1 MLTLNNIYSIYD
13 EFKVHQ
19 IKGRYITN
27 SHILPFLKNLNS
39 NFKLQKI
46 GFSEKDTPIYSVN
59 FGNGPI
65 NILIWSQM
73 HGNEATTTKSL
84 IDCLNL
90 FNSSNNEFITNNLCV
105 KIIPI
110 LNPDGANN
118 YCRLNS
124 NNIDLNRDAQELTQS
139 ESRVLR
145 DLFDE
150 FKPHYCFNM
159 HDQRTI
165 YSAGDDYYP
174 ATLSFLSP
182 SQDNNRSLTIN
193 RKIGMKIISNLR
205 HVIDPYIP
213 NQISRYDDKFNINCV
228 GDKFQS
234 LGVPTILFE
243 AGHYVNDYN
252 RDITRKYM
260 MFAIYQTFLSIIN
273 KSYINYST
281 NNYFDIPENKPTYFD
296 VLIKGVSFDKNLKD
310 IRDVGILYRESLEK
324 SNINFIPFVAKI
336 GDLSSYYGH
345 KIFYAKSMHVTNV
358 FEKTIRESD
367 LVNQIFIN
375 NNKIDLFLINNL
387 T

>member
-39 NFKLQKI
+39 KFKLQKI
-46 GFSEKDTPIYSVN
+46 GFSEKNTPIYSVN

-90 FNSSNNEFITNNLCV
+90 FNSINNEFITNNLCV

-243 AGHYVNDYN
+243 AGHYDNDYN

-324 SNINFIPFVAKI
+324 SDINFTPFVVKI

-345 KIFYAKSMHVTNV
+345 KIFYAKSKHVTNV

>member
-1 MLTLNNIYSIYD
+1 
-13 EFKVHQ
+13 
-19 IKGRYITN
+19 
-27 SHILPFLKNLNS
+27 
-39 NFKLQKI
+39 
-46 GFSEKDTPIYSVN
+46 
-59 FGNGPI
+59 
-65 NILIWSQM
+65 M
-73 HGNEATTTKSL
+73 HGNETTTTKSL

-90 FNSSNNEFITNNLCV
+90 FNSINNEFITNNLCI

-150 FKPHYCFNM
+150 FKPDYCFNM

-165 YSAGDDYYP
+165 YSAGNDYYP

-193 RKIGMKIISNLR
+193 RKIGMKIISNLY
-205 HVIDPYIP
+205 HLLDPYIP

-234 LGVPTILFE
+234 LGVPTLLFE
-243 AGHYVNDYN
+243 AGHYGNDYN

-260 MFAIYQTFLSIIN
+260 MFAVYQTFLSIIN
-273 KSYINYST
+273 KSYVNYST
-281 NNYFDIPENKPTYFD
+281 NDYFDIPENKSTYFD

-324 SNINFIPFVAKI
+324 SYINFIPFVAKI
-336 GDLSSYYGH
+336 GNLSSYYGH
-345 KIFYAKSMHVTNV
+345 TTFDAKSMHVSNV

>member
-1 MLTLNNIYSIYD
+1 MLTLNNISSLYN

-39 NFKLQKI
+39 SFILQNI
-46 GFSEKDTPIYSVN
+46 GFSEKNTPIYSVN
-59 FGNGPI
+59 FGKGPI

-90 FNSSNNEFITNNLCV
+90 FNSINNEFITNNLCIR
-105 KIIPI
+105 IIPI

-150 FKPHYCFNM
+150 FKPDYCFNM

-165 YSAGDDYYP
+165 YSAGNNYYP

-193 RKIGMKIISNLR
+193 RKIGMKIISNL
-205 HVIDPYIP
+205 HNVLDPYIP

-234 LGVPTILFE
+234 LGVPTLLFE
-243 AGHYVNDYN
+243 AGHYGNDYN

-260 MFAIYQTFLSIIN
+260 MFAVYQTFLSIIN
-273 KSYINYST
+273 KSYVNYST
-281 NNYFDIPENKPTYFD
+281 NDYFDIPENKSTYFD

-324 SNINFIPFVAKI
+324 SYINFIPFVAKI
-336 GDLSSYYGH
+336 GNLSSYYGH
-345 KIFYAKSMHVTNV
+345 TTFDAKSMHVSNV

>member
-46 GFSEKDTPIYSVN
+46 GFSEKNTPIYSVN

-90 FNSSNNEFITNNLCV
+90 FNSINNEFITNNLCV

-243 AGHYVNDYN
+243 AGHYDNDYN

-324 SNINFIPFVAKI
+324 SDINFTPFVVKI

-345 KIFYAKSMHVTNV
+345 KIFYAKSKHVTNV

>member
-46 GFSEKDTPIYSVN
+46 GFSEKNTPIYSVN

-90 FNSSNNEFITNNLCV
+90 FNSINNEFITNNLCV

-243 AGHYVNDYN
+243 AGHYDNDYN

-324 SNINFIPFVAKI
+324 SDINFTPFVAKI

-345 KIFYAKSMHVTNV
+345 KIFYAKSKHVTNV

>member
-46 GFSEKDTPIYSVN
+46 GFSEKNTPIYSVS

-205 HVIDPYIP
+205 NVIDPYIP

-243 AGHYVNDYN
+243 AGHYDNDYN

-324 SNINFIPFVAKI
+324 SDINFTPFVVKI

-345 KIFYAKSMHVTNV
+345 KIFYAKSKHVTNV

>member
-46 GFSEKDTPIYSVN
+46 GFSEKNIPIYSVN

-243 AGHYVNDYN
+243 AGHYDNDYN

-310 IRDVGILYRESLEK
+310 IRDVGILYSESLEK
-324 SNINFIPFVAKI
+324 SNINFTPFVAKI

-345 KIFYAKSMHVTNV
+345 KIFYAKSKHVTNV

>member
-46 GFSEKDTPIYSVN
+46 GFSEKNTPIYSVN

-90 FNSSNNEFITNNLCV
+90 FNSINNEFITNNLCV

-243 AGHYVNDYN
+243 AGHYDNDYN

-310 IRDVGILYRESLEK
+310 IRDVGILYSESLEK
-324 SNINFIPFVAKI
+324 SNINFTPLVAKI

-345 KIFYAKSMHVTNV
+345 KIFYAKSKHVTNV

>member
-1 MLTLNNIYSIYD
+1 MLTLNKIYSLYN
-13 EFKVHQ
+13 EFKVHH

-27 SHILPFLKNLNS
+27 SHILPFLKKLNS
-39 NFKLQKI
+39 HFKLQDI
-46 GFSEKDTPIYSVN
+46 GFSEKNTPIYSVN
-59 FGNGPI
+59 FGKGPI

-90 FNSSNNEFITNNLCV
+90 FNSINNELITNNLCI

-110 LNPDGANN
+110 LNPDGADN

-165 YSAGDDYYP
+165 YSAGNDYYP

-182 SQDNNRSLTIN
+182 SQDSNRSLTNN
-193 RKIGMKIISNLR
+193 RKIGMKIISSLC
-205 HVIDPYIP
+205 HELDPYIP

-234 LGVPTILFE
+234 LGVPTLLFE
-243 AGHYVNDYN
+243 AGHYDNDYN

-281 NNYFDIPENKPTYFD
+281 KNYFDIPENKPTYFD
-296 VLIKGVSFDKNLKD
+296 VLIKGVSFDKKLKD

-324 SNINFIPFVAKI
+324 SDINFIPFVAKI

-345 KIFYAKSMHVTNV
+345 KTFDVKSMHVSSV
-358 FEKTIRESD
+358 FEKTIKESD

>member
-1 MLTLNNIYSIYD
+1 MLTLNNIYSLYN

-39 NFKLQKI
+39 HFKLQNI
-46 GFSEKDTPIYSVN
+46 GFSEKNTPIYSVN
-59 FGNGPI
+59 FGKGPI

-73 HGNEATTTKSL
+73 HGNETTTTKSL

-90 FNSSNNEFITNNLCV
+90 FNSINNELITNNLCI

-165 YSAGDDYYP
+165 YSAGNDYYP

-193 RKIGMKIISNLR
+193 RKIGMKIISNLY
-205 HVIDPYIP
+205 HLLDPYIP

-234 LGVPTILFE
+234 LGVPTLLFE
-243 AGHYVNDYN
+243 AGHYDNDYN

-296 VLIKGVSFDKNLKD
+296 VLIKGVSFDKKLKD
-310 IRDVGILYRESLEK
+310 IRDVGVLYRESLEK
-324 SNINFIPFVAKI
+324 SDINFIPFVVKI
-336 GDLSSYYGH
+336 GDLRSYYGH
-345 KIFYAKSMHVTNV
+345 KTFDAKSMHVSNV
-358 FEKTIRESD
+358 FEKTIKESD
-367 LVNQIFIN
+367 LVNHIFIN

>member
-46 GFSEKDTPIYSVN
+46 GFSEKNIPIYSVN

-90 FNSSNNEFITNNLCV
+90 FNSINNEFITNNLCV

-243 AGHYVNDYN
+243 AGHYDNDYN

-310 IRDVGILYRESLEK
+310 IRDVGILYSESLEK
-324 SNINFIPFVAKI
+324 SNINFTPFVAKI

-345 KIFYAKSMHVTNV
+345 KIFYAKSKHVTNV

>member
-46 GFSEKDTPIYSVN
+46 GFSEKNTPIYSVN

-90 FNSSNNEFITNNLCV
+90 FNSINNEFITNNLCV

-243 AGHYVNDYN
+243 AGHYDNDYN

-324 SNINFIPFVAKI
+324 SDINFTPFVVKI

-345 KIFYAKSMHVTNV
+345 KIFYAKSKHVTNV

-375 NNKIDLFLINNL
+375 NNKIDLFLVNNL

>member
-90 FNSSNNEFITNNLCV
+90 FNSINNEFITNNLCV

-243 AGHYVNDYN
+243 AGHYDNDYN

-310 IRDVGILYRESLEK
+310 IRDVGILYSESLEK
-324 SNINFIPFVAKI
+324 SNINFTPFVAKI

-345 KIFYAKSMHVTNV
+345 KIFYAKSKHVTNV

>member
-110 LNPDGANN
+110 LNPDGANS

-205 HVIDPYIP
+205 HEIDPYIP

-243 AGHYVNDYN
+243 AGHYDNDYN

-310 IRDVGILYRESLEK
+310 IRDVGILYSESLEK
-324 SNINFIPFVAKI
+324 SNINFTPFVAKI

-345 KIFYAKSMHVTNV
+345 KIFYAKSKHVTNV

-375 NNKIDLFLINNL
+375 NTKIDLFLINNL

>member
-1 MLTLNNIYSIYD
+1 
-13 EFKVHQ
+13 
-19 IKGRYITN
+19 
-27 SHILPFLKNLNS
+27 
-39 NFKLQKI
+39 
-46 GFSEKDTPIYSVN
+46 
-59 FGNGPI
+59 
-65 NILIWSQM
+65 M

-90 FNSSNNEFITNNLCV
+90 FNSINNEFITNNLCV

-243 AGHYVNDYN
+243 AGHYDNDYN

-310 IRDVGILYRESLEK
+310 IRDVGILYSESLEK
-324 SNINFIPFVAKI
+324 SNINFTPFVAKI

-345 KIFYAKSMHVTNV
+345 KIFYAKSKHVTNV

>member
-46 GFSEKDTPIYSVN
+46 GFSEKNTPIYSVS

-165 YSAGDDYYP
+165 YSAGDNYYP

-205 HVIDPYIP
+205 NVIDPYIP

-243 AGHYVNDYN
+243 AGHYDNDYN

-324 SNINFIPFVAKI
+324 SDINFTPFVVKI

-345 KIFYAKSMHVTNV
+345 KIFYAKSKHVTNV

>member
-1 MLTLNNIYSIYD
+1 MLALNNIYSLYN

-39 NFKLQKI
+39 SFKLQNI
-46 GFSEKDTPIYSVN
+46 GFSEKNTPIYSVN
-59 FGNGPI
+59 FGKGPI

-90 FNSSNNEFITNNLCV
+90 FNSINNEFITNNLCI

-165 YSAGDDYYP
+165 YSAGNNYYP

-193 RKIGMKIISNLR
+193 RKIGMKIISNLY
-205 HVIDPYIP
+205 HLLDPYIP

-234 LGVPTILFE
+234 LGVPTLLFE
-243 AGHYVNDYN
+243 AGHYDNDYN

-260 MFAIYQTFLSIIN
+260 MFAIYQTFLIIIN
-273 KSYINYST
+273 KSYITYST
-281 NNYFDIPENKPTYFD
+281 NNYFDIPENKSTYFD

-324 SNINFIPFVAKI
+324 NYINFIPFVAKI
-336 GDLSSYYGH
+336 GNLSSYYGH
-345 KIFYAKSMHVTNV
+345 TTFDAKSMHVSNV
-358 FEKTIRESD
+358 FEKTIKETD

>member
-46 GFSEKDTPIYSVN
+46 GFSEKNTPIYSVN

-90 FNSSNNEFITNNLCV
+90 FNSINNEFITNNLCV

-243 AGHYVNDYN
+243 AGHYDNDYN

-310 IRDVGILYRESLEK
+310 IRDVGILYSESLEK
-324 SNINFIPFVAKI
+324 SNINFTPFVAKI

-345 KIFYAKSMHVTNV
+345 KIFYAKSKHVTNV

-375 NNKIDLFLINNL
+375 NNKIDLFLVNNL

>member
-1 MLTLNNIYSIYD
+1 MLTLNSIYSIYD

-39 NFKLQKI
+39 KFKLQKI
-46 GFSEKDTPIYSVN
+46 GFSEKNTPIYSVN

-90 FNSSNNEFITNNLCV
+90 FNSINNEFITNNLCV

-310 IRDVGILYRESLEK
+310 IRDVGILYSESLEK
-324 SNINFIPFVAKI
+324 SDINFTPFVVKI

-345 KIFYAKSMHVTNV
+345 KIFYAKSKHVTNV

>member
-46 GFSEKDTPIYSVN
+46 GFSEKNIPIYSVN

>member
-1 MLTLNNIYSIYD
+1 MLTINNIYSLYN

-39 NFKLQKI
+39 HFKLQNI
-46 GFSEKDTPIYSVN
+46 GLSEKNTPIYSVN
-59 FGNGPI
+59 FGKGPI

-73 HGNEATTTKSL
+73 HGNETTTTKSL

-90 FNSSNNEFITNNLCV
+90 FNSINNELITYNLCI

-150 FKPHYCFNM
+150 FKPDYCFNM

-165 YSAGDDYYP
+165 YSAGNDYYP

-182 SQDNNRSLTIN
+182 SQDNNRSLTNN
-193 RKIGMKIISNLR
+193 RRIGMKIISNLR
-205 HVIDPYIP
+205 HELEPYIP

-234 LGVPTILFE
+234 LGVPTLLFE
-243 AGHYVNDYN
+243 AGHYENDYN
-252 RDITRKYM
+252 RDITRRYM

-296 VLIKGVSFDKNLKD
+296 VLIKGVSFDKKLKD

-324 SNINFIPFVAKI
+324 SDINFIPFVAKI
-336 GDLSSYYGH
+336 GDLRSYYGH
-345 KIFYAKSMHVTNV
+345 KTFDAKSMHVSNV
-358 FEKTIRESD
+358 FEKTIKESD

>member
-1 MLTLNNIYSIYD
+1 MLTINNIQSLYD

-19 IKGRYITN
+19 ISGRYITN

-39 NFKLQKI
+39 NFKLQNI
-46 GFSEKDTPIYSVN
+46 GFSEKNTPIYSIN
-59 FGNGPI
+59 FGKGQTK
-65 NILIWSQM
+65 ILIWSQM
-73 HGNEATTTKSL
+73 HGNETTTTKSL
-84 IDCLNL
+84 LDCLNL
-90 FNSSNNEFITNNLCV
+90 FNSFNNEFIVNNVCV

-110 LNPDGANN
+110 LNPDGAKC

-124 NNIDLNRDAQELTQS
+124 NNIDINRDADELTQS

-145 DLFDE
+145 ALFNE
-150 FKPHYCFNM
+150 FKPNYCFNM

-165 YSAGDDYYP
+165 YSAGNDGYP

-182 SQDNNRSLTIN
+182 SQDNNRSLTNN
-193 RKIGMKIISNLR
+193 RKIGMQIISSLR
-205 HVIDPYIP
+205 HALDIYLPY
-213 NQISRYDDKFNINCV
+213 QISRYNDRFNINCV

-243 AGHYVNDYN
+243 AGHYDNDYN

-281 NNYFDIPENKPTYFD
+281 DNYFDIPENKSKYFD
-296 VLIKGVSFDKNLKD
+296 ILIKGVSFDKNLKD
-310 IRDVGILYRESLEK
+310 IRDVGILYQESLDK
-324 SNINFIPFVAKI
+324 NKINFTPFVANI
-336 GDLSSYYGH
+336 GDLRSYYGH
-345 KIFYAKSMHVTNV
+345 KTFDAKSMYVSNV
-358 FEKTIRESD
+358 FDKTIGESD

-375 NNKIDLFLINNL
+375 NKRIDLFINNNL
-387 T
+387 K

>member
-1 MLTLNNIYSIYD
+1 MLTLNNIYSLYN

-39 NFKLQKI
+39 HFKLQNI
-46 GFSEKDTPIYSVN
+46 GFSEKNTPIYSVN
-59 FGNGPI
+59 FGKGPI

-73 HGNEATTTKSL
+73 HGNETTTTKSL

-90 FNSSNNEFITNNLCV
+90 FNSINNELITYNLCI

-165 YSAGDDYYP
+165 YSAGNDYYP

-182 SQDNNRSLTIN
+182 SQDSNRSLTNN

-205 HVIDPYIP
+205 HVLDPYIP

-234 LGVPTILFE
+234 LGVPTLLFE
-243 AGHYVNDYN
+243 AGHYNNDYN

-273 KSYINYST
+273 KSYIDYST

-296 VLIKGVSFDKNLKD
+296 VLIKGVSFDKKLKD

-324 SNINFIPFVAKI
+324 SDINFIPFVAKI
-336 GDLSSYYGH
+336 GDLRSYYGH
-345 KIFYAKSMHVTNV
+345 KTFDAKSMHVSNV
-358 FEKTIRESD
+358 FEKTIKETD

>member
-46 GFSEKDTPIYSVN
+46 GFSEKNNPIYSVN

-90 FNSSNNEFITNNLCV
+90 FNSINNEFITNNLCV

-243 AGHYVNDYN
+243 AGHYDNDYN

-310 IRDVGILYRESLEK
+310 IRDVGILYSESLEK
-324 SNINFIPFVAKI
+324 SNINFTPFVAKI

-345 KIFYAKSMHVTNV
+345 KIFYAKSKHVTNV

>member
-39 NFKLQKI
+39 KFKLQKI
-46 GFSEKDTPIYSVN
+46 GFSEKNTPIYSVN

-90 FNSSNNEFITNNLCV
+90 FNSINNEFITNNLCV

-205 HVIDPYIP
+205 HVINPYIP

-243 AGHYVNDYN
+243 AGHYDNDYN

-310 IRDVGILYRESLEK
+310 IRDVGILYSESLEK
-324 SNINFIPFVAKI
+324 SNINFTPFVAKI

-345 KIFYAKSMHVTNV
+345 KIFYAKSKHVTNV

>member
-39 NFKLQKI
+39 KFKLQKI
-46 GFSEKDTPIYSVN
+46 GFSEKNTPIYSVN

-243 AGHYVNDYN
+243 AGHYDNDYN

-260 MFAIYQTFLSIIN
+260 MFSIYQTFLSIIN

-324 SNINFIPFVAKI
+324 SDINFTPFVVKI

-345 KIFYAKSMHVTNV
+345 KIFYAKSKHVTNV

>member
-1 MLTLNNIYSIYD
+1 MLTLNNIYSLYN

-39 NFKLQKI
+39 HFKLQNI
-46 GFSEKDTPIYSVN
+46 GFSEKNTPIYSVN
-59 FGNGPI
+59 FGKGPI

-73 HGNEATTTKSL
+73 HGNETTTTKSL

-90 FNSSNNEFITNNLCV
+90 FNSINNELITYNLCI

-124 NNIDLNRDAQELTQS
+124 NNTDLNRDAQELTQS

-165 YSAGDDYYP
+165 YSAGNDHYP

-182 SQDNNRSLTIN
+182 SQDSNRSLTNN

-205 HVIDPYIP
+205 HVLDLYIP

-234 LGVPTILFE
+234 LGVPTLLFE
-243 AGHYVNDYN
+243 AGHYNNDYN

-281 NNYFDIPENKPTYFD
+281 NNYFDIPENKPKYFD
-296 VLIKGVSFDKNLKD
+296 VLIKGVSFDKKLKD

-324 SNINFIPFVAKI
+324 SDINFIPFVAKI
-336 GDLSSYYGH
+336 GDLRSYYGH
-345 KIFYAKSMHVTNV
+345 KTFDAKSMYVSNI
-358 FEKTIRESD
+358 FDKTIGESD

-375 NNKIDLFLINNL
+375 NKRIDLFINNNL
-387 T
+387 K

>member
-46 GFSEKDTPIYSVN
+46 GFSEKNTPIYSVN

-90 FNSSNNEFITNNLCV
+90 FNSINNEFITNNLCV

-243 AGHYVNDYN
+243 AGHYDNDYN

-310 IRDVGILYRESLEK
+310 IRDVGILYSESLEK
-324 SNINFIPFVAKI
+324 SNINFTPFVAKI

-345 KIFYAKSMHVTNV
+345 KIFYAKSKHVTNV

>member
-39 NFKLQKI
+39 KFKLQKI
-46 GFSEKDTPIYSVN
+46 GFSEKNTPIYSVN

-90 FNSSNNEFITNNLCV
+90 FNSINNEFITNNLCV

-243 AGHYVNDYN
+243 AGHYDNDYN

-310 IRDVGILYRESLEK
+310 IRDVGILYSESLEK
-324 SNINFIPFVAKI
+324 SNINFTPFVAKI

-345 KIFYAKSMHVTNV
+345 KIFYAKSKHVTNV

>member
-46 GFSEKDTPIYSVN
+46 GFSEKNTPIYSVN

-90 FNSSNNEFITNNLCV
+90 FNSINNEFITNNLCV

-205 HVIDPYIP
+205 NVIDPYIP

-243 AGHYVNDYN
+243 AGHYDNDYN

-324 SNINFIPFVAKI
+324 SDINFIPFVAKI
-336 GDLSSYYGH
+336 GDLKSYYGH

-375 NNKIDLFLINNL
+375 NNKIDLFLVNNL

>member
-46 GFSEKDTPIYSVN
+46 GFSEKNTPIYSVN

-90 FNSSNNEFITNNLCV
+90 FNSINNEFITNNLCV

-193 RKIGMKIISNLR
+193 RKIGMKVISNLR

-243 AGHYVNDYN
+243 AGHYDNDYN

-310 IRDVGILYRESLEK
+310 IRDVGILYSESLEK
-324 SNINFIPFVAKI
+324 SNINFTPFVAKI

-345 KIFYAKSMHVTNV
+345 KIFYAKSKHVTNV